1 MTRFWC
7 VHILRIASAYYI
19 FAVIIAM
26 LLYPGGNHIEL
37 DQVGYSFHKNFLS
50 ELGFHKTM
58 SGDLNFFSSF
68 FWNTAM
74 YMLLLQ
80 GIAFLF
86 IPSLFRVN
94 RYSFIF
100 ACLGTLFMFPAC
112 IFFVGVA
119 LTPGDIYFD
128 AHLFTTTMAFN
139 LYSVAIL
146 FYVLAF
152 LFSPLS
158 NYYASGGVLLFIAV
172 GVYAYYLG
180 DFQPIDAIND
190 RVRFLETYTMD
201 FLIFNVV
208 LQKVMI
214 ILMITTII
222 MFTFGLDKLI
232 GKKNAND

>member
-1 MTRFWC
+1 MTKFWC
-7 VHILRIASAYYI
+7 VDALRIASVYYVV
-19 FAVIIAM
+19 AVIIAI

-37 DQVGYSFHKNFLS
+37 DQVGYSLHKNFLS

-86 IPSLFRVN
+86 IPSLFREN
-94 RYSFIF
+94 RYSFAF

-119 LTPGDIYFD
+119 LTPGDIFFD
-128 AHLFTTTMAFN
+128 AHIFTTTTAFN
-139 LYSVAIL
+139 LYTVSIF

-152 LFSPLS
+152 ISSSLS
-158 NYYASGGVLLFIAV
+158 NYYASGAILLLIAV
-172 GVYAYYLG
+172 SVYSYYLSG
-180 DFQPIDAIND
+180 YQPIDAIKD
-190 RVRFLETYTMD
+190 RELYLEVYTMD
-201 FLIFNVV
+201 LLIFNVV
-208 LQKVMI
+208 LQKVIISLMI
-214 ILMITTII
+214 ITII
-222 MFTFGLDKLI
+222 TFSFGLNKLI
-232 GKKNAND
+232 NKKETR

>member
-1 MTRFWC
+1 MTKFWC
-7 VHILRIASAYYI
+7 VDALRIASVYYVV
-19 FAVIIAM
+19 AVIVAI

-37 DQVGYSFHKNFLS
+37 DQVGYSLHKNFLS

-86 IPSLFRVN
+86 IPSLFREN
-94 RYSFIF
+94 RYSFAF

-119 LTPGDIYFD
+119 LTPGDIFFD
-128 AHLFTTTMAFN
+128 AHIFTTTTAFN
-139 LYSVAIL
+139 LYTVSIF

-152 LFSPLS
+152 ISSSLS
-158 NYYASGGVLLFIAV
+158 NYYASGAILLLIAV
-172 GVYAYYLG
+172 SVYSYYLSG
-180 DFQPIDAIND
+180 YQPIDAIKD
-190 RVRFLETYTMD
+190 RELYLEVYTMD
-201 FLIFNVV
+201 LLIFNVV
-208 LQKVMI
+208 LQKVIISLMI
-214 ILMITTII
+214 ITVIT
-222 MFTFGLDKLI
+222 FSFGLNKLI
-232 GKKNAND
+232 NKKEIR

>member
-1 MTRFWC
+1 MTKFWC
-7 VHILRIASAYYI
+7 VDALRIASVYYVV
-19 FAVIIAM
+19 AVVIAI

-37 DQVGYSFHKNFLS
+37 DQVGYSLHKNFLS

-86 IPSLFRVN
+86 IPSLFREN
-94 RYSFIF
+94 KYSFAF

-119 LTPGDIYFD
+119 LTPGDIFFD
-128 AHLFTTTMAFN
+128 AHIFTTTTAFN
-139 LYSVAIL
+139 LYTVSIF

-152 LFSPLS
+152 ISSSLS
-158 NYYASGGVLLFIAV
+158 NYYASGAILLLIAV
-172 GVYAYYLG
+172 SVYSYYLSG
-180 DFQPIDAIND
+180 YQPIDAIKD
-190 RVRFLETYTMD
+190 RELYLEVYSMD
-201 FLIFNVV
+201 LLIFNVV
-208 LQKVMI
+208 IQKVIISLMI
-214 ILMITTII
+214 ITII
-222 MFTFGLDKLI
+222 TFSFGLNKLI
-232 GKKNAND
+232 NKKETR

>member
-1 MTRFWC
+1 MIKFWC
-7 VHILRIASAYYI
+7 VDALRIASVYYVV
-19 FAVIIAM
+19 AVVIAI

-37 DQVGYSFHKNFLS
+37 DQVGYSLHKNFLS

-86 IPSLFRVN
+86 IPSLFREN
-94 RYSFIF
+94 RFSFAF

-119 LTPGDIYFD
+119 LTPGDIFFD
-128 AHLFTTTMAFN
+128 AHIFTTTTAFN
-139 LYSVAIL
+139 LYTVSIF

-152 LFSPLS
+152 ISSSLS
-158 NYYASGGVLLFIAV
+158 NYYTSGAILLLIAV
-172 GVYAYYLG
+172 SVYSYYLSG
-180 DFQPIDAIND
+180 YQPIDAIKD
-190 RVRFLETYTMD
+190 RELYLEVYTMD
-201 FLIFNVV
+201 LLIFNVV
-208 LQKVMI
+208 LQKVIISLMI
-214 ILMITTII
+214 ITII
-222 MFTFGLDKLI
+222 TFSFGLNKLI
-232 GKKNAND
+232 NKKETR

>member
-1 MTRFWC
+1 MTKFWC
-7 VHILRIASAYYI
+7 VDALRIASVYYVV
-19 FAVIIAM
+19 AVVIAI

-37 DQVGYSFHKNFLS
+37 DQVGYSLHKNFLS

-86 IPSLFRVN
+86 IPSLFREN
-94 RYSFIF
+94 RYSFAF

-119 LTPGDIYFD
+119 LTPGDIFFD
-128 AHLFTTTMAFN
+128 AHIFTTTTAFN
-139 LYSVAIL
+139 LYTVSIF

-152 LFSPLS
+152 ISSSLS
-158 NYYASGGVLLFIAV
+158 NYYTSGAILLLIAV
-172 GVYAYYLG
+172 SVYSYYLSG
-180 DFQPIDAIND
+180 YQPIDAIKD
-190 RVRFLETYTMD
+190 RELYLEVYTMD
-201 FLIFNVV
+201 LLIFNVV
-208 LQKVMI
+208 LQKVIISLMI
-214 ILMITTII
+214 ITVIT
-222 MFTFGLDKLI
+222 FSFGLNKLI
-232 GKKNAND
+232 NKKETR

>member
-1 MTRFWC
+1 MTKFWC
-7 VHILRIASAYYI
+7 VDALRIASVYYVV
-19 FAVIIAM
+19 AVVIAI

-37 DQVGYSFHKNFLS
+37 DQVGYSLHKNFLS

-86 IPSLFRVN
+86 IPSLFREN
-94 RYSFIF
+94 RYSFAF

-119 LTPGDIYFD
+119 LTPGDIFFD
-128 AHLFTTTMAFN
+128 AHIFTTTTAFN
-139 LYSVAIL
+139 LYTVSIF

-152 LFSPLS
+152 ISSSLS
-158 NYYASGGVLLFIAV
+158 NYYTSGAILLLIAV
-172 GVYAYYLG
+172 SVYSYYLSG
-180 DFQPIDAIND
+180 YQPIDAIKD
-190 RVRFLETYTMD
+190 RELYLEVYTMD
-201 FLIFNVV
+201 LLIFNVV
-208 LQKVMI
+208 LQKVI
-214 ILMITTII
+214 ISLMIMTII
-222 MFTFGLDKLI
+222 TFSFGLNKLI
-232 GKKNAND
+232 NKKETR

>member
-7 VHILRIASAYYI
+7 VHIPRIASAYYI

-112 IFFVGVA
+112 V
-119 LTPGDIYFD
+119 
-128 AHLFTTTMAFN
+128 
-139 LYSVAIL
+139 
-146 FYVLAF
+146 F
-152 LFSPLS
+152 L
-158 NYYASGGVLLFIAV
+158 
-172 GVYAYYLG
+172 
-180 DFQPIDAIND
+180 
-190 RVRFLETYTMD
+190 
-201 FLIFNVV
+201 
-208 LQKVMI
+208 
-214 ILMITTII
+214 
-222 MFTFGLDKLI
+222 
-232 GKKNAND
+232 

>member
-1 MTRFWC
+1 MTKFWC
-7 VHILRIASAYYI
+7 VDALRIASVYYVV
-19 FAVIIAM
+19 AVVIAI

-37 DQVGYSFHKNFLS
+37 DQVGYSLHKNFLS

-86 IPSLFRVN
+86 IPSLFREN
-94 RYSFIF
+94 RYSFAF

-119 LTPGDIYFD
+119 LTPGDIFFD
-128 AHLFTTTMAFN
+128 AHIFTTTTAFN
-139 LYSVAIL
+139 LYTVSIF

-152 LFSPLS
+152 ISSSLS
-158 NYYASGGVLLFIAV
+158 NYYTSGAVLLLIAV
-172 GVYAYYLG
+172 SVYSYYLSG
-180 DFQPIDAIND
+180 YQPIDAIKD
-190 RVRFLETYTMD
+190 RELYLEVYTMD
-201 FLIFNVV
+201 LLIFNVV
-208 LQKVMI
+208 LQKVIISLMI
-214 ILMITTII
+214 ITVIT
-222 MFTFGLDKLI
+222 FSFGLNKLI
-232 GKKNAND
+232 NKKEIR

>member
-7 VHILRIASAYYI
+7 VHIPRIASAYYI

-112 IFFVGVA
+112 VFFVGVA

-172 GVYAYYLG
+172 GVYAYYL
-180 DFQPIDAIND
+180 
-190 RVRFLETYTMD
+190 
-201 FLIFNVV
+201 
-208 LQKVMI
+208 
-214 ILMITTII
+214 
-222 MFTFGLDKLI
+222 
-232 GKKNAND
+232 

>member
-1 MTRFWC
+1 MTKFWC
-7 VHILRIASAYYI
+7 VDALRIASVYYVV
-19 FAVIIAM
+19 AVIIAI

-37 DQVGYSFHKNFLS
+37 DQVGYSLHKNFLS

-86 IPSLFRVN
+86 IPSLFREN
-94 RYSFIF
+94 RYSFAF

-119 LTPGDIYFD
+119 LTPGDIFFD
-128 AHLFTTTMAFN
+128 AHIFTTTTAFN
-139 LYSVAIL
+139 LYTVSIF

-152 LFSPLS
+152 ISSSLS
-158 NYYASGGVLLFIAV
+158 NYYTSGAILLLIAV
-172 GVYAYYLG
+172 SVYSYYLSG
-180 DFQPIDAIND
+180 YQPIDAIKD
-190 RVRFLETYTMD
+190 RELYLEVYTMD
-201 FLIFNVV
+201 LLIFNVV
-208 LQKVMI
+208 LQKVIISLMI
-214 ILMITTII
+214 ITII
-222 MFTFGLDKLI
+222 TFSFGLNKLI
-232 GKKNAND
+232 NKKEIR

>member
-1 MTRFWC
+1 MTKFWC
-7 VHILRIASAYYI
+7 VDALRIASVYYVV
-19 FAVIIAM
+19 AVVIAI

-37 DQVGYSFHKNFLS
+37 DQVGYSLHKNFLS

-86 IPSLFRVN
+86 IPSLFREN
-94 RYSFIF
+94 RYSFAF

-119 LTPGDIYFD
+119 LTPGDIFFD
-128 AHLFTTTMAFN
+128 AHIFTTTTAFN
-139 LYSVAIL
+139 LYTVSIF

-152 LFSPLS
+152 ISSPLS
-158 NYYASGGVLLFIAV
+158 NYYTSGAILLLIAV
-172 GVYAYYLG
+172 SVYSFYLSG
-180 DFQPIDAIND
+180 YQPIDAIKD
-190 RVRFLETYTMD
+190 RELYLEVYTMD
-201 FLIFNVV
+201 LLIFNVV
-208 LQKVMI
+208 LQKVIISLMI
-214 ILMITTII
+214 ITVIT
-222 MFTFGLDKLI
+222 FSFGFNKLI
-232 GKKNAND
+232 NKKETR

>member
-1 MTRFWC
+1 MTKFWC
-7 VHILRIASAYYI
+7 VDALRIASVYYVV
-19 FAVIIAM
+19 AVVIAI

-37 DQVGYSFHKNFLS
+37 DQVGYSLHKNFLS

-86 IPSLFRVN
+86 IPSLFREN
-94 RYSFIF
+94 RYSFAF

-119 LTPGDIYFD
+119 LTPGDIFFD
-128 AHLFTTTMAFN
+128 AHIFTTTTAFN
-139 LYSVAIL
+139 LYTVSIF

-152 LFSPLS
+152 ISSSLS
-158 NYYASGGVLLFIAV
+158 NYYTSGAILLLIAV
-172 GVYAYYLG
+172 SVYSYYLSG
-180 DFQPIDAIND
+180 YQPIDAIKD
-190 RVRFLETYTMD
+190 RELYLEVYTMD
-201 FLIFNVV
+201 LLIFNVV
-208 LQKVMI
+208 LQKVIISLMI
-214 ILMITTII
+214 ITII
-222 MFTFGLDKLI
+222 TFSFGLNKLI
-232 GKKNAND
+232 NKKEIR

>member
-1 MTRFWC
+1 MTKFWC
-7 VHILRIASAYYI
+7 VDALRIASVYYVV
-19 FAVIIAM
+19 AVIIAI

-37 DQVGYSFHKNFLS
+37 DQVGYSLHKNFLS

-86 IPSLFRVN
+86 IPSLFREN
-94 RYSFIF
+94 RYSFVF

-119 LTPGDIYFD
+119 LTPGDIFFD
-128 AHLFTTTMAFN
+128 AHIFTTTTAFN
-139 LYSVAIL
+139 LYTVSIF

-152 LFSPLS
+152 ISSSLS
-158 NYYASGGVLLFIAV
+158 NYYASGAILLLIAV
-172 GVYAYYLG
+172 SVYSYYLSG
-180 DFQPIDAIND
+180 YQPIDAIKD
-190 RVRFLETYTMD
+190 RELYLEVYTMD
-201 FLIFNVV
+201 LLIFNVV
-208 LQKVMI
+208 LQKVIISLMI
-214 ILMITTII
+214 ITVIT
-222 MFTFGLDKLI
+222 FSFGLNKLI
-232 GKKNAND
+232 NKKEIR

>member
-1 MTRFWC
+1 MTKFWC
-7 VHILRIASAYYI
+7 VDALRIASVYYVV
-19 FAVIIAM
+19 AVIIAI

-37 DQVGYSFHKNFLS
+37 DQVGYSLHKNFLS

-86 IPSLFRVN
+86 IPSLFREN
-94 RYSFIF
+94 RFSFAF

-119 LTPGDIYFD
+119 LTPGDIFFD
-128 AHLFTTTMAFN
+128 AHIFTTTTAFN
-139 LYSVAIL
+139 LYTVSIF

-152 LFSPLS
+152 ISSSLS
-158 NYYASGGVLLFIAV
+158 NYYTSGAILLLIAV
-172 GVYAYYLG
+172 SVYSYYLSG
-180 DFQPIDAIND
+180 YQPIDAIKD
-190 RVRFLETYTMD
+190 RELYLEVYTMD
-201 FLIFNVV
+201 LLIFNVV
-208 LQKVMI
+208 LQKVIISLMI
-214 ILMITTII
+214 ITII
-222 MFTFGLDKLI
+222 TFSFGLNKLI
-232 GKKNAND
+232 NKKETR

>member
-1 MTRFWC
+1 MTKFWC
-7 VHILRIASAYYI
+7 VDALRIASVYYVV
-19 FAVIIAM
+19 AVVIAI

-37 DQVGYSFHKNFLS
+37 DQVGYSLHKNFLS

-86 IPSLFRVN
+86 IPSLFREN
-94 RYSFIF
+94 RYSFAF

-119 LTPGDIYFD
+119 LTPGDIFFD
-128 AHLFTTTMAFN
+128 AHIFTTTTAFN
-139 LYSVAIL
+139 LYTVSIF

-152 LFSPLS
+152 ISSSLS
-158 NYYASGGVLLFIAV
+158 NYYTSGAILLLIAV
-172 GVYAYYLG
+172 SVYSYYLSG
-180 DFQPIDAIND
+180 YQPIDAIKD
-190 RVRFLETYTMD
+190 RELYLEVYTMD
-201 FLIFNVV
+201 LLIFNVV
-208 LQKVMI
+208 LQKVIISLMI
-214 ILMITTII
+214 ITII
-222 MFTFGLDKLI
+222 TFSFGLNKLI
-232 GKKNAND
+232 NKKETR

>member
-1 MTRFWC
+1 MTKFWC
-7 VHILRIASAYYI
+7 VDALRIASVYYVV
-19 FAVIIAM
+19 AVVIAI

-37 DQVGYSFHKNFLS
+37 DQVGYSLHKNFLS

-86 IPSLFRVN
+86 IPSLFREN
-94 RYSFIF
+94 RYSFAF

-119 LTPGDIYFD
+119 LTPGDIFFD
-128 AHLFTTTMAFN
+128 AHIFTTTTAFN
-139 LYSVAIL
+139 LYTVSIF

-152 LFSPLS
+152 ISSSLS
-158 NYYASGGVLLFIAV
+158 NYYTSGAILLLIAV
-172 GVYAYYLG
+172 SVYSYYLSG
-180 DFQPIDAIND
+180 YQPIDAIKD
-190 RVRFLETYTMD
+190 RELYLEVYTMD
-201 FLIFNVV
+201 LLIFNVV
-208 LQKVMI
+208 LQKVIISLMI
-214 ILMITTII
+214 ISIIT
-222 MFTFGLDKLI
+222 FSFGLNKLI
-232 GKKNAND
+232 NKKETR

>member
-1 MTRFWC
+1 MTKFWC
-7 VHILRIASAYYI
+7 VDALRIASAYYVV
-19 FAVIIAM
+19 AVVIAI

-37 DQVGYSFHKNFLS
+37 DQVGYSLHKNFLS

-86 IPSLFRVN
+86 IPSLFREN
-94 RYSFIF
+94 RYSFAF

-119 LTPGDIYFD
+119 LTPGDIFFD
-128 AHLFTTTMAFN
+128 AHIFTTTTAFN
-139 LYSVAIL
+139 LYTVSIF

-152 LFSPLS
+152 ISSSLS
-158 NYYASGGVLLFIAV
+158 NYYTSGAVLLLIAV
-172 GVYAYYLG
+172 SVYSYYLSG
-180 DFQPIDAIND
+180 YQPIDAIKD
-190 RVRFLETYTMD
+190 RELYLEVYTMD
-201 FLIFNVV
+201 LLIFNVV
-208 LQKVMI
+208 LQKVIISLMI
-214 ILMITTII
+214 ITII
-222 MFTFGLDKLI
+222 TFSFGLNKLI
-232 GKKNAND
+232 NKKETR

>member
-1 MTRFWC
+1 MTKFWC
-7 VHILRIASAYYI
+7 VDVLRIASVYYVL
-19 FAVIIAM
+19 AVVIAM

-37 DQVGYSFHKNFLS
+37 DQVGYSLHKNFLS

-86 IPSLFRVN
+86 IPSLFREN
-94 RYSFIF
+94 RYSFAF

-119 LTPGDIYFD
+119 LTPGDIFFD
-128 AHLFTTTMAFN
+128 AHIFTTTTAFN
-139 LYSVAIL
+139 LYTVSIF

-152 LFSPLS
+152 ISSSLS
-158 NYYASGGVLLFIAV
+158 NYYASGAILLLIAV
-172 GVYAYYLG
+172 SVYSYYLSG
-180 DFQPIDAIND
+180 YQPIDAIKD
-190 RVRFLETYTMD
+190 RELYLEVYTMD
-201 FLIFNVV
+201 LLIFNVV
-208 LQKVMI
+208 LQKVIISLMI
-214 ILMITTII
+214 ITVIT
-222 MFTFGLDKLI
+222 FSFGLNKLI
-232 GKKNAND
+232 NKKEIR

>member
-1 MTRFWC
+1 MTKFWC
-7 VHILRIASAYYI
+7 VDALRIASVYYVV
-19 FAVIIAM
+19 AVIIAI

-37 DQVGYSFHKNFLS
+37 DQVGYSLHKNFLS

-86 IPSLFRVN
+86 IPSLFREN
-94 RYSFIF
+94 RISFAF

-119 LTPGDIYFD
+119 LTPGDIFFD
-128 AHLFTTTMAFN
+128 AHIFTTTTAFN
-139 LYSVAIL
+139 LYTVSIF

-152 LFSPLS
+152 ISSSLS
-158 NYYASGGVLLFIAV
+158 NYYTSGAILLLIAV
-172 GVYAYYLG
+172 SIYSYYLSG
-180 DFQPIDAIND
+180 YQPIDAIKD
-190 RVRFLETYTMD
+190 RELYLEVYAMD
-201 FLIFNVV
+201 LLIFNVV
-208 LQKVMI
+208 LQKVIISLMI
-214 ILMITTII
+214 ITII
-222 MFTFGLDKLI
+222 TFSFGLNKLI
-232 GKKNAND
+232 NKKETR

>member
-1 MTRFWC
+1 MTKFWC
-7 VHILRIASAYYI
+7 VYALRIASVYYVV
-19 FAVIIAM
+19 AVVIAI

-37 DQVGYSFHKNFLS
+37 DQVGYSLHKNFLS

-86 IPSLFRVN
+86 IPSLFREN
-94 RYSFIF
+94 RFSFAF

-119 LTPGDIYFD
+119 LTPGDIFFD
-128 AHLFTTTMAFN
+128 AHIFTTTTAFN
-139 LYSVAIL
+139 LYTVSIF

-152 LFSPLS
+152 ISSSLS
-158 NYYASGGVLLFIAV
+158 NYYASGAILLLIAV
-172 GVYAYYLG
+172 SVYSYYLSG
-180 DFQPIDAIND
+180 YQPIDAIKD
-190 RVRFLETYTMD
+190 RELYLEVYTMD
-201 FLIFNVV
+201 LLIFNVV
-208 LQKVMI
+208 LQKVIISLMI
-214 ILMITTII
+214 ITVIT
-222 MFTFGLDKLI
+222 FSFGLNKLI
-232 GKKNAND
+232 NKKEIR

>member
-1 MTRFWC
+1 MTKFWC
-7 VHILRIASAYYI
+7 VDALRIASVYYVV
-19 FAVIIAM
+19 AVVIAI

-37 DQVGYSFHKNFLS
+37 DQVGYSLHKNFLS

-86 IPSLFRVN
+86 IPSLFREN
-94 RYSFIF
+94 RYSFAF

-119 LTPGDIYFD
+119 LTPGDIFFD
-128 AHLFTTTMAFN
+128 AHIFTTTTAFN
-139 LYSVAIL
+139 LYTVSIF

-152 LFSPLS
+152 ISSSLS
-158 NYYASGGVLLFIAV
+158 NYYTSGAILLLIAV
-172 GVYAYYLG
+172 SVYSYYLSG
-180 DFQPIDAIND
+180 YQPIDAIKD
-190 RVRFLETYTMD
+190 RELYLEVYTMD
-201 FLIFNVV
+201 LLIFNVV
-208 LQKVMI
+208 LQKVIISLMI
-214 ILMITTII
+214 ITVIT
-222 MFTFGLDKLI
+222 FSFGLNKLI
-232 GKKNAND
+232 NKKEIR

>member
-1 MTRFWC
+1 MTKFWC
-7 VHILRIASAYYI
+7 VDALRIASVYYVV
-19 FAVIIAM
+19 AVVIAI

-37 DQVGYSFHKNFLS
+37 DQVGYSLHKNFLS

-86 IPSLFRVN
+86 IPSLFREN
-94 RYSFIF
+94 RISFAF

-119 LTPGDIYFD
+119 LTPGDIFFD
-128 AHLFTTTMAFN
+128 AHIFTTTTAFN
-139 LYSVAIL
+139 LYTVSIF

-152 LFSPLS
+152 ISSSLS
-158 NYYASGGVLLFIAV
+158 NYYTSGAILLLIAV
-172 GVYAYYLG
+172 SVYSYYLSG
-180 DFQPIDAIND
+180 YQPIDAIKD
-190 RVRFLETYTMD
+190 RELYLEVYTMD
-201 FLIFNVV
+201 LLIFNVV
-208 LQKVMI
+208 LQKVIISLMI
-214 ILMITTII
+214 ITII
-222 MFTFGLDKLI
+222 TFSFGLNKLI
-232 GKKNAND
+232 NKKETQ

>member
-1 MTRFWC
+1 MIKFWC
-7 VHILRIASAYYI
+7 VDALRVASVYYVVAVVIAI
-19 FAVIIAM
+19 

-37 DQVGYSFHKNFLS
+37 DQVGYSLHKNFLS

-86 IPSLFRVN
+86 IPSLFREN
-94 RYSFIF
+94 RISFAF

-119 LTPGDIYFD
+119 LTPGDIFFD
-128 AHLFTTTMAFN
+128 AHIFTTTTAFN
-139 LYSVAIL
+139 LYTVSIF

-152 LFSPLS
+152 ISSSLS
-158 NYYASGGVLLFIAV
+158 NYYTSGAILLLIAV
-172 GVYAYYLG
+172 SVYSYYLSG
-180 DFQPIDAIND
+180 YQPIDAIKD
-190 RVRFLETYTMD
+190 RELYLEVYTMD
-201 FLIFNVV
+201 LLIFNVV
-208 LQKVMI
+208 LQKVIISLMI
-214 ILMITTII
+214 ITII
-222 MFTFGLDKLI
+222 TFSFGLNKLI
-232 GKKNAND
+232 NKKETR

>member
-1 MTRFWC
+1 MTKFWC
-7 VHILRIASAYYI
+7 VDALRIASVYYVV
-19 FAVIIAM
+19 AVVIAI

-37 DQVGYSFHKNFLS
+37 DQVGYSLHKNFLS

-86 IPSLFRVN
+86 IPSLFREN
-94 RYSFIF
+94 KYSFAF

-119 LTPGDIYFD
+119 LTPGDIFFD
-128 AHLFTTTMAFN
+128 AHIFTTTTAFN
-139 LYSVAIL
+139 LYTVSIF

-152 LFSPLS
+152 ISSSLS
-158 NYYASGGVLLFIAV
+158 NYYTSGAILLLIAV
-172 GVYAYYLG
+172 SVYSYYLSG
-180 DFQPIDAIND
+180 YQPIDAIKD
-190 RVRFLETYTMD
+190 RELYLEVYTMD
-201 FLIFNVV
+201 LLIFNVV
-208 LQKVMI
+208 LQKVIISLMI
-214 ILMITTII
+214 ITII
-222 MFTFGLDKLI
+222 TFSFGLNKLI
-232 GKKNAND
+232 NKKETR